1 MVRPVTNF
9 HRDRAGTSLKLPGP
23 GFAEDYQDRDREQPG
38 PGFAEDYQD
47 RDPGRSLVTELYDD
61 FVLFLYKFNL

>member
-1 MVRPVTNF
+1 MSLKNIFTTTVLQYMVRPVTNF
-9 HRDRAGTSLKLPGP
+9 HRDRAGTSLKL
-23 GFAEDYQDRDREQPG
+23 PG